1 MANIITSDGKSIF
14 VPAIVIS
21 KINLIKNTVE
31 DVGNEDMIPIP
42 VSSNILEKI
51 VGYYSYKND
60 TIDFADIEEHNNKF
74 FDIPVDE
81 LFDII
86 TTANFLDAP
95 DILDASCDAAAHLL
109 RNKTP
114 DEIRKILNI
123 TSVYTPEEEA
133 EIIKENSWAFQP
145 SS

>member
-1 MANIITSDGKSIF
+1 MAYIITADGKNVFTSAF
-14 VPAIVIS
+14 VVS
-21 KINLIKNTVE
+21 KINLIKNTID
-31 DVGNEDMIPIP
+31 DVGNEDAIPIP
-42 VSSNILEKI
+42 VSSNIFEKI
-51 VGYYSYKND
+51 VEFYSYRND
-60 TIDFADIEEHNNKF
+60 NTDFADIEERDKKF
-74 FDIPVDE
+74 FEISVDD

-95 DILDASCDAAAHLL
+95 DILDVSCDAAANIL

-123 TSVYTPEEEA
+123 TNVYSPEEEA

-145 SS
+145 LS

>member
-1 MANIITSDGKSIF
+1 MANIITSDGKNMLI
-14 VPAIVIS
+14 PIAVIS
-21 KINLIKNTVE
+21 KINLIKNTID
-31 DVGNEDMIPIP
+31 DVGNEDMIPVP
-42 VSSNILEKI
+42 VQSNILEKI
-51 VGYYSYKND
+51 AEFYSYRIDN
-60 TIDFADIEEHNNKF
+60 TDFADIEDRDKKF
-74 FDIPVDE
+74 FDIPVDM

-95 DILDASCDAAAHLL
+95 DILDVSCDAAANLL

-133 EIIKENSWAFQP
+133 EIIKENEWAFKP
-145 SS
+145 TA